1 MMIGALVG
9 LSLVTT
15 ASIDMR
21 ALTPSGA
28 PAASMSARQKDAA
41 MRPLVRSATDC
52 IAHGV
57 ATDPRLPASVQAGD
71 VTELIVDS
79 MPSCLDPVH
88 AMIDAY
94 DRLYGDGS
102 GQAFFLGPYLDA
114 LPAAVSKQVQGAP
127 E

>member
-1 MMIGALVG
+1 MMIAALVG

-15 ASIDMR
+15 ASIDVR
-21 ALTPSGA
+21 THTPSGA

-41 MRPLVRSATDC
+41 MRPLVRSVTDC
-52 IAHGV
+52 IVHSV
-57 ATDPRLPASVQAGD
+57 AADPRLPASVQSGD

-79 MPSCLDPVH
+79 MRSCLDPVH

-114 LPAAVSKQVQGAP
+114 LPAAVTKQVQGAP